1 MSTRSF
7 IGYRDENDKFV
18 GMYCHYD
25 GYPEHV
31 GKILVEHHNSFTAAE
46 AIVEGSQI
54 RNFDHDGTIVRFGDG
69 DGAFEDYESLEEVLS
84 CGFDYA
90 YVYSTNDNC
99 WKCYGRGGG
108 IEEFDIP
115 GNEPWA

>member
-84 CGFDYA
+84 NGFDYA
-90 YVYSTNDNC
+90 YVYSTMDNC
-99 WKCYGRGGG
+99 WKCYGRSGG
-108 IEEFDIP
+108 IKEFDIP